1 MFWWVWTL
9 FRHNDRD
16 GVDVKDV
23 CPGPNQIFLDD
34 FEFVGGVGLN
44 RGSDA
49 IFARYVLGHLPC
61 PPCIPRQ
68 NRSKR
73 LFGSRLRSP
82 QLLDLGRQGDCVG
95 ASMVSAMFLPLHA
108 LGFSWR

>member
-9 FRHNDRD
+9 FRDDDD

-23 CPGPNQIFLDD
+23 CPGPNQICLDD
-34 FEFVGGVGLN
+34 FEFVVRVGLN

-61 PPCIPRQ
+61 PPCIPRVEAVWRVDVRV
-68 NRSKR
+68 NPADPPGALRR
-73 LFGSRLRSP
+73 LGP
-82 QLLDLGRQGDCVG
+82 A
-95 ASMVSAMFLPLHA
+95 ASSN
-108 LGFSWR
+108 

>member
-9 FRHNDRD
+9 FRNDRD

-61 PPCIPRQ
+61 PPCIPRVAVVWRGDVEAQ
-68 NRSKR
+68 
-73 LFGSRLRSP
+73 FPPTPPGSC
-82 QLLDLGRQGDCVG
+82 GV
-95 ASMVSAMFLPLHA
+95 
-108 LGFSWR
+108 

>member
-9 FRHNDRD
+9 FRRNHRD

-23 CPGPNQIFLDD
+23 CPSPNQIGLDD

-61 PPCIPRQ
+61 PPCI
-68 NRSKR
+68 
-73 LFGSRLRSP
+73 LRVEAVWRADVEAQFP
-82 QLLDLGRQGDCVG
+82 PTLLGLAASNGRH
-95 ASMVSAMFLPLHA
+95 SSN
-108 LGFSWR
+108 